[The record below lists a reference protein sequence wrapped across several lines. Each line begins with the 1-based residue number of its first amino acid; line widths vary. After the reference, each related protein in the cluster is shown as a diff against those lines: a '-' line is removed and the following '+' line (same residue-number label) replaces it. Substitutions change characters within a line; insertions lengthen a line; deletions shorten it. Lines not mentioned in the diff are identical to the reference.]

1 MLMPSCL
8 FNLDDGASYHSV
20 YPYPCLLFFLPFR
33 SFLALIS
40 LGCGLPAEN
49 AAMEQHISSFGMEIF
64 PKFTILCMKSHVIYL
79 TQLLLPLLAPSSLF
93 FSSLFGKQ

>member
-1 MLMPSCL
+1 
-8 FNLDDGASYHSV
+8 
-20 YPYPCLLFFLPFR
+20 
-33 SFLALIS
+33 
-40 LGCGLPAEN
+40 
-49 AAMEQHISSFGMEIF
+49 MEQHISSFGMEIF